1 MSDRFAGKRVL
12 VVGAATGIGRAAA
25 LHMAGEGAQVAAVDV
40 NDEAGQETASA
51 APDRVRY
58 WHADVCDGDQVRSS
72 LAAASEWWGSPPE
85 VLLHTAG
92 VLRGASLDVGEF
104 PEEVWDQV
112 LDINLRGPFL
122 VTKEVVPE
130 MLAAGGGVVI
140 LVASG
145 AGVVGGSSSFAYGSS
160 KGGMHG
166 LGLVL
171 ASRYGDRGLRVHSV
185 CPVSI
190 STPLK
195 RGQLR
200 ESAER
205 RGDTESYDQRV
216 AGLHPPERLA
226 PLFTFLASDEAA
238 LVSGTIFTR

>member
-1 MSDRFAGKRVL
+1 MSDRLAGRRVL

-25 LHMAGEGAQVAAVDV
+25 LHMAGEGARVAAVDV
-40 NDEAGQETASA
+40 NDEAGEETASA
-51 APDRVRY
+51 APDRMRY

-72 LAAASEWWGSPPE
+72 LAAAREWWGGPPQ

-92 VLRGASLDVGEF
+92 VLKGASVDVGEF
-104 PEEVWDQV
+104 PDEIWDEV
-112 LDINLRGPFL
+112 LGINLTGPFL
-122 VTKEVVPE
+122 VTKEVVPQ

-171 ASRYGDRGLRVHSV
+171 AASYADRGLRVHSV
-185 CPVSI
+185 CPGAI
-190 STPLK
+190 ATPLK
-195 RGQLR
+195 KGQLR
-200 ESAER
+200 ASAAHT
-205 RGDTESYDQRV
+205 GDTDSYDRRV
-216 AGLHPPERLA
+216 AGLHPPELLA

-238 LVSGTIFTR
+238 LVKGTIFTR

>member
-1 MSDRFAGKRVL
+1 MSGRLAGKRVL

-25 LHMAGEGAQVAAVDV
+25 LHMASEGAQVATVDV
-40 NDEAGQETASA
+40 NDEAGEETASA
-51 APDRVRY
+51 VPDRVRY

-72 LAAASEWWGSPPE
+72 LAAAVEWWGGPPE

-92 VLRGASLDVGEF
+92 VLKGASVDVGEF
-104 PEEVWDQV
+104 PDEIWDEVV
-112 LDINLRGPFL
+112 GINLTGSFL
-122 VTKEVVPE
+122 VTKEVVPQ

-140 LVASG
+140 LIASG

-171 ASRYGDRGLRVHSV
+171 AARYGEQGLRVHSV
-185 CPVSI
+185 CPGSI
-190 STPLK
+190 ATPLK
-195 RGQLR
+195 KGQLR
-200 ESAER
+200 ETAER
-205 RGDTESYDQRV
+205 TGDIDGYDQRV
-216 AGLHPPERLA
+216 AGLHAPERLA

-238 LVSGTIFTR
+238 LVKGTIFTH